1 MVIIGT
7 SNGQHVAL
15 ESWVWVCRV
24 WALNLEE
31 DLLRVNERAGVRP
44 GLGHLLAYVSVMD
57 YPSSSISGTCWVLD
71 TLDQQGFPPHSGEV
85 QWGIIRPHVWGK
97 PLCWGE

>member
-1 MVIIGT
+1 MET

-15 ESWVWVCRV
+15 ESWVWICRV
-24 WALNLEE
+24 GALNLEE
-31 DLLRVNERAGVRP
+31 DLLRVNERDGVHP
-44 GLGHLLAYVSVMD
+44 GLGHLLTYVSVMD
-57 YPSSSISGTCWVLD
+57 YPSSSISETCCVLD

-97 PLCWGE
+97 SLCWGE